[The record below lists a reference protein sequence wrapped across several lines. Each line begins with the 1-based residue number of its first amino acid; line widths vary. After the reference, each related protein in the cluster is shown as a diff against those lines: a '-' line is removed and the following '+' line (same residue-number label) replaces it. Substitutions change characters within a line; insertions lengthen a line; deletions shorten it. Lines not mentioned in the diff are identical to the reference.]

1 MALRILTKQKSTRI
15 THKIITSGGTTF
27 TVAPSDDH
35 YDGTWDARDLY
46 NGEIG
51 VNTTD
56 QKIYMRV
63 GNNILQLYPLSGGSG
78 ITVGTTTITSGTSG
92 AIPYNA
98 SGVYQEDASY
108 FNWDAT
114 NHNLL
119 VGTNST
125 ISGFRIVSKKDV
137 SWPSDVTSGQLVL
150 AGATTATKRLALGYD
165 TTNNLGFIAA
175 GNQGV
180 AWSNLHL
187 QPNGGKV
194 GIGTGTTA
202 PAALLEIKGSSTG
215 KIYLGELG
223 GAATYG
229 AIGFGSIS
237 ATGYRIAGG
246 PADAGLYL
254 NRDTGGNIGFF
265 ENGSTSV
272 NQMVLTTGAKLG
284 IGISVPG
291 YSPFTGRIHTKGTA
305 NDRQSVIVESTSS
318 GNSAA
323 AGFVAVNNSGNYFV
337 AQLLG
342 SGFSILPGSAFFY
355 TKGADMVFG
364 PDIDQAT
371 GGTKVL
377 KIITGGYSNTPT
389 ITFAGGDTGTIVI
402 GGTAQATST
411 KYGITWYNGTAPSAN
426 VTDGFT
432 MWAADV
438 AAGQSSPWFRT
449 EDGGI
454 FEMGTALVGW
464 NSNTNLVLGSN
475 NTARLTI
482 TTAGSVLTAVA
493 GAIATNATDGFLYI
507 PTCAGTP
514 TGTPTAQTGMR
525 AMVWDSTNY
534 KLYVYD
540 NSTWNAMN

>member
-1 MALRILTKQKSTRI
+1 
-15 THKIITSGGTTF
+15 
-27 TVAPSDDH
+27 
-35 YDGTWDARDLY
+35 
-46 NGEIG
+46 
-51 VNTTD
+51 
-56 QKIYMRV
+56 
-63 GNNILQLYPLSGGSG
+63 
-78 ITVGTTTITSGTSG
+78 
-92 AIPYNA
+92 
-98 SGVYQEDASY
+98 
-108 FNWDAT
+108 
-114 NHNLL
+114 
-119 VGTNST
+119 
-125 ISGFRIVSKKDV
+125 
-137 SWPSDVTSGQLVL
+137 
-150 AGATTATKRLALGYD
+150 
-165 TTNNLGFIAA
+165 
-175 GNQGV
+175 
-180 AWSNLHL
+180 
-187 QPNGGKV
+187 
-194 GIGTGTTA
+194 
-202 PAALLEIKGSSTG
+202 
-215 KIYLGELG
+215 
-223 GAATYG
+223 
-229 AIGFGSIS
+229 
-237 ATGYRIAGG
+237 
-246 PADAGLYL
+246 
-254 NRDTGGNIGFF
+254 
-265 ENGSTSV
+265 
-272 NQMVLTTGAKLG
+272 
-284 IGISVPG
+284 
-291 YSPFTGRIHTKGTA
+291 
-305 NDRQSVIVESTSS
+305 
-318 GNSAA
+318 
-323 AGFVAVNNSGNYFV
+323 
-337 AQLLG
+337 
-342 SGFSILPGSAFFY
+342 
-355 TKGADMVFG
+355 MVFG